1 LIFFAGQ
8 KIRMQDLTTGK
19 EGKMIFQFAAPM
31 LLGNVFQQ
39 LFSVVDSIVVGN
51 FVGKEALAAVGAS
64 FPVIFV
70 MISMIIGI
78 VMGTTVVIAQY
89 FGAKDFVKV
98 KRAIDTMYIYSLV
111 AGAIAT
117 AIGLIFCEPLLRLL
131 GLPENIMPQATQY
144 LRIYLSGIIIFF
156 GYNGTSAVLRGLGD
170 SKTPLYFLI
179 IATVVNIILDLLFVA
194 VFKMGVAGAAYATLI
209 ANGLAFALA
218 IIWLNKTHKIIRISI
233 KGLKFDNEVFRQS
246 IRIGLPTGIQQTL
259 VAFGGL
265 ALMGIVNTFGTN
277 VIAGYSVAS
286 RLDALAT
293 IPAMSFSQALS
304 TFVGQNIGANKT
316 ERIRAGLKSTV
327 KMAGIVTIVTTVF
340 IVFCG
345 HLMMSLFT
353 NDSDVIRIGDQYLT
367 IVSIFYILFTLMFI
381 YNGVMRGAGATLFP
395 MFFSLLSLWII
406 RLPIAYLFSEKIGPA
421 GIFWAIPAGWLIGL
435 ILSYSYY
442 KSGRWKNKAVVKY
455 QDNL

>member
-1 LIFFAGQ
+1 
-8 KIRMQDLTTGK
+8 MQDLTTGK

-381 YNGVMRGAGATLFP
+381 YNGVMRGAGDTLFP

-406 RLPIAYLFSEKIGPA
+406 RLPIAYLFSQKIGPA